1 MLDAFSLVGKR
12 ALVTGSTRGLGL
24 AIAKGLAEAGAEVA
38 ISGRGDGSQGLGEL
52 RALGRRAEFY
62 PFDLSDLDAIPG
74 FAASVEADF
83 GPVDI
88 LVNNAGMISRHPS
101 ESFPRSE
108 WDDTIR
114 LNASSVFFMCQA
126 FGARMI
132 ARGYGRIIN
141 TASLL
146 SFQGGFTVPAYAAS
160 KGAVATL
167 TKALSNEW
175 SGKGVNVNA
184 IAPGYM
190 ETEMTDALRADPVRS
205 RQIME
210 RIPAGRWGRP
220 EDLAGVAVFL
230 ASKAADYITGDIIV
244 VDGGWMGR

>member
-1 MLDAFSLVGKR
+1 MLDSFSLAGKR

-24 AIAKGLAEAGAEVA
+24 AIAKGLAEAGADVA
-38 ISGRGDGSQGLGEL
+38 VTGRGDGAA
-52 RALGRRAEFY
+52 ALASLSSTGRRSACFA
-62 PFDLSDLDAIPG
+62 FDLSDLDSIPA
-74 FAASVEADF
+74 FADEVEAGF
-83 GPVDI
+83 GPIDI

-101 ESFPRSE
+101 AEFPRDE
-108 WDDTIR
+108 WDATIR
-114 LNASSVFFMCQA
+114 LNLSSVFMMCQA
-126 FGARMI
+126 FGKRMI
-132 ARGYGRIIN
+132 ARGGGKIVN

-167 TKALSNEW
+167 TKSLSNEW

-190 ETEMTDALRADPVRS
+190 ETEMTGALRADPLRS

-230 ASKAADYITGDIIV
+230 ASKASDYITGETIV

>member
-1 MLDAFSLVGKR
+1 MLDFFSLQGKK
-12 ALVTGSTRGLGL
+12 ALVSGSTRGLGL

-38 ISGRGDGSQGLGEL
+38 ISGRGDGSKGLAEL
-52 RALGRRAEFY
+52 MAYGRRAEFF
-62 PFDLSDLDAIPG
+62 PFDLSDLDSIPG
-74 FAASVEADF
+74 FAETVEAGF
-83 GPVDI
+83 GPIDI

-101 ESFPRSE
+101 ASFPRDE
-108 WDDTIR
+108 WDATIR
-114 LNASSVFFMCQA
+114 LNASSVFLMCQA

-132 ARGYGRIIN
+132 GRGYGRIIN

-167 TKALSNEW
+167 TKSLSNEW

-210 RIPAGRWGRP
+210 RIPAGRWGKP
-220 EDLAGVAVFL
+220 EDLAGVTVFL
-230 ASKAADYITGDIIV
+230 ASRAADYISGEIIV